1 MRYEY
6 FRHRINLSIKA
17 QMMLAVAG
25 IGALLWVMFFTTIP
39 ATHDFFHASRH
50 SIGILACH

>member
-6 FRHRINLSIKA
+6 FRHRINLSINA

-25 IGALLWVMFFTTIP
+25 IGALLWVMFFSTIP

-50 SIGILACH
+50 SIGIFACH